1 MWTYIVVLLTYSSLY
16 TLYEMN
22 FNKKYTKI
30 NQPKKTLLALLVYI
44 HAMVYFIISFSI
56 FFIMFGKDVNKN
68 LILAYIILLI
78 LLLVHWATND
88 NKCYLT
94 ELMNEYFGFPRNDNF
109 RTVIDIYNN
118 KYPQVAL
125 SDSRVQSEYLTV
137 CGEILFLFI
146 IYLTH

>member
-1 MWTYIVVLLTYSSLY
+1 MKISLI
-16 TLYEMN
+16 LS
-22 FNKKYTKI
+22 I
-30 NQPKKTLLALLVYI
+30 LI
-44 HAMVYFIISFSI
+44 HTFVYFVIGG
-56 FFIMFGKDVNKN
+56 FFTPNFKNVNKN

>member
-1 MWTYIVVLLTYSSLY
+1 
-16 TLYEMN
+16 
-22 FNKKYTKI
+22 
-30 NQPKKTLLALLVYI
+30 
-44 HAMVYFIISFSI
+44 
-56 FFIMFGKDVNKN
+56 
-68 LILAYIILLI
+68 
-78 LLLVHWATND
+78 
-88 NKCYLT
+88 
-94 ELMNEYFGFPRNDNF
+94 MNEYFGFPRNDNF